1 MTEKMIYAFD
11 PGDTTG
17 WARLR
22 YDDGY
27 LYESGSVPFKEMCE
41 FLFDRDEDLDNTIA
55 IICEDWRLF
64 GNKAKQMIGSD
75 FKAIQ
80 VIGMLQMW
88 LYRWH
93 TPFVLQ
99 PANIKSIAEK
109 FSGIKPT
116 GTHDKS
122 HHIDAMNHGIY
133 WLKSQGHYQTEL
145 ERRSCIPGLPRDH
158 TEPCTDQ
165 FPCDGCLREFNLRPK
180 DWS

>member
-1 MTEKMIYAFD
+1 MIYAFD

-22 YDDGY
+22 YEDGY
-27 LYESGSVPFKEMCE
+27 LYESGSVPFRDMCE
-41 FLFDRDEDLDNTIA
+41 FLTTRSEDLNRAEA

-64 GNKAKQMIGSD
+64 GNKAKQMVGSD

-80 VIGMLQMW
+80 VIGMLQLW
-88 LYRWH
+88 IHPW
-93 TPFVLQ
+93 TDVPFVLQ
-99 PANIKSIAEK
+99 PPNIKSIAEK

-133 WLKSQGHYQTEL
+133 WLKSKGHYLTEL
-145 ERRSCIPGLPRDH
+145 ERRGS
-158 TEPCTDQ
+158 
-165 FPCDGCLREFNLRPK
+165 
-180 DWS
+180 S